1 MSATPTHAITAF
13 RPAALSPST
22 RGQSESRDFTLQKAG
37 EFWKVKREHEKDDV
51 LFKLP
56 ESIPLDYPGR
66 RRAAYIKAAG
76 IAFNACPIFIDRCL
90 EPSGL

>member
-22 RGQSESRDFTLQKAG
+22 RGQSESRDFTLHLRSEG
-37 EFWKVKREHEKDDV
+37 IWKIKREREDDSLLFQHEGD
-51 LFKLP
+51 
-56 ESIPLDYPGR
+56 R
-66 RRAAYIKAAG
+66 RSAYVKAAG
-76 IAFNACPIFIDRCL
+76 LVFNACPIFIDRCL